1 MRNPWLDVTFNAWT
15 LGLECSAVI
24 AMRSIKLAAGGA
36 AAQAEALQMISE
48 KVDAGLAL
56 QAKALTGGLGLTSH
70 GAAAKTVAH
79 YRRKVRANRRRLARA

>member
-1 MRNPWLDVTFNAWT
+1 VTFNAWA

-24 AMRSIKLAAGGA
+24 AMRTIKLAAGGA
-36 AAQAEALQMISE
+36 GAEAEARQMVSE
-48 KVDAGLAL
+48 KIDAGMAL

-79 YRRKVRANRRRLARA
+79 YRRMVRANRRRLAKA